1 MLAVAK
7 IHVFL
12 VGMEGILGEIV
23 RDLVAHQPDMDIV
36 AEVTATRELLPAA
49 QLSGSGVVIACL
61 AEGSEPLED
70 WGELLERHPRIALVA
85 VHGDG
90 RQATLYRV
98 RPERIAI
105 GELSPAT
112 LIDAIRDPTRT
123 AAGSL

>member
-1 MLAVAK
+1 MAK

-23 RDLVAHQPDMDIV
+23 RDIVAHQPDMDIV

-49 QLSGSGVVIACL
+49 RSPGPASSLPAWPKGRSRSKTGASSLNGTPVSPSSPSTETAGRRRSIAYDR
-61 AEGSEPLED
+61 SEC
-70 WGELLERHPRIALVA
+70 
-85 VHGDG
+85 
-90 RQATLYRV
+90 
-98 RPERIAI
+98 AI